1 MKMRPQ
7 PQTTRPRRGR
17 NNRRTL
23 LITGGKLGCRPIA
36 TLLPQNC
43 PVLFLRSATRLAG
56 SFLSASVKKTT
67 GKVKTRFW
75 VGFADMEGANPIFQV
90 IEKMLPLGN
99 HYKATF
105 LSCDT
110 FKGTVLH
117 LIIFKTG
124 GVVRASDGIPYVR
137 RNAQNLPVEGN
148 DALRRLELDKG
159 IVSFEDNTVNVNSN
173 TITNSETVIA
183 FILNVVP
190 LAEPEEWLNKQN
202 MISSGLPTVAGILL
216 FADEPQAA
224 LPKRSAI
231 KLYRYQ
237 TKEEE
242 GSRDTL
248 VFDPLAIEGCAYAQ
262 IKTAVLKTKEIIEGI
277 SKLGERGLE
286 KISYPDETLHEII
299 TNAVLHRDYS
309 IASDVHVRIYNNRI
323 EVESPGR
330 LPGHVTKDNILNE
343 QSARNPKIV
352 RLINKF
358 PDPPN
363 KDVGEG
369 LNTAFEAMKKLRLQ
383 PPEVEER
390 ENSVIVHIRHAPL
403 ASPHDVVM
411 GYLQNHTEIS
421 NRIVRE
427 VTGIG
432 SENVVKQVFLDLNG
446 RKLLERVPG
455 KKGSASA
462 WRVYTGYWENHTE
475 EGETDE
481 E

>member
-1 MKMRPQ
+1 MQMVDKKQIDLVEVERLFALEEGPYLDLKHSDIA
-7 PQTTRPRRGR
+7 PAKLSRSVSAFCNTS
-17 NNRRTL
+17 
-23 LITGGKLGCRPIA
+23 GGE
-36 TLLPQNC
+36 
-43 PVLFLRSATRLAG
+43 LFVGIGERDD
-56 SFLSASVKKTT
+56 
-67 GKVKTRFW
+67 GKNKTRIW
-75 VGFADMEGANPIFQV
+75 AGFADMEGANPIFQV

-105 LSCDT
+105 LSCER
-110 FKGTVLH
+110 FKGIILH
-117 LIIFKTG
+117 LVVFKTG
-124 GVVRASDGIPYVR
+124 GVVRGSDGRPYVR

-148 DALRRLELDKG
+148 EALRRLELDKG
-159 IVSFEDNTVNVNSN
+159 IVSFEDNTINVSPE
-173 TITNSETVIA
+173 TITNSETSIS

-190 LAEPEEWLNKQN
+190 LAEPEEWLTKQN
-202 MISSGLPTVAGILL
+202 LIVSGLPTVAGVLL
-216 FADEPQAA
+216 YADEPQAA

-237 TKEEE
+237 TKEDE

-248 VFDPLAIEGCAYAQ
+248 VFDPMTIEGCAYAQ
-262 IKTAVLKTKEIIEGI
+262 IKAAVSKTKEIIEGI
-277 SKLGERGLE
+277 SKLGEKGLE

-309 IASDVHVRIYNNRI
+309 IASDVHVRIYDNRI

-330 LPGHVTKDNILNE
+330 LPGHITKDNILNE

-390 ENSVIVHIRHAPL
+390 ENSVVIHIRHAPL

-411 GYLQNHTEIS
+411 AYLKNHSEVT

-427 VTGIG
+427 LTGIG
-432 SENVVKQVFLDLNG
+432 SENVVKQVFLDLNT

-455 KKGSASA
+455 KRGSASA
-462 WRVYTGYWENHTE
+462 WRKYSDYWETHADQ
-475 EGETDE
+475 GESDE
-481 E
+481 